1 MSAVEVDRE
10 RKQGGKC
17 DMRGA
22 MRMERVCDILVLFMS
37 LRDSAAWCVLFV
49 FLGICVAV
57 AVEVIVFFVYPKF
70 FAVIFHVAE
79 TTVKPIIFSQR
90 PVDQVSFHLRFLHK
104 ICSLK
109 MPRAS
114 SHAAQVGAEMLCQM
128 GS

>member
-1 MSAVEVDRE
+1 M
-10 RKQGGKC
+10 
-17 DMRGA
+17 
-22 MRMERVCDILVLFMS
+22 
-37 LRDSAAWCVLFV
+37 
-49 FLGICVAV
+49 
-57 AVEVIVFFVYPKF
+57 EVIVFFVYPKF

-79 TTVKPIIFSQR
+79 TAVKPIIFSQR

-114 SHAAQVGAEMLCQM
+114 HMLLRLVLMMLCQM